1 MKEPMMEMPA
11 PMPEQEKAPAARMMT
26 AQEMAEFASVL
37 MRMRD
42 NGYGDRTINELVS
55 ELDQEIILR
64 AGKKVSEETE
74 EDIYNT
80 GN

>member
-11 PMPEQEKAPAARMMT
+11 PTPEPEKSPAARMMT
-26 AQEMAEFASVL
+26 AKEMAEFASVL

-55 ELDQEIILR
+55 ELDQEIILKS
-64 AGKKVSEETE
+64 GKKDKTQRVQ
-74 EDIYNT
+74 
-80 GN
+80 G